1 MSELL
6 AEVDA
11 PVYVYAEAG
20 RLSFSAAPRRG
31 QTPIATASALDPAQ
45 LGAASFLRA
54 HDCALAY
61 VAGAMAG
68 GISSTT
74 FVRALAAERLLSFF
88 GSGGLELSAVE
99 HALSELSTTLGV
111 ARPWGLSFL
120 ADPGDPARERALAD
134 LALRYRAP
142 CVDASAFAEITPAL
156 VLLRGRGLLPGPDGA
171 PRPARAMFAKLSRPA
186 LAREFM
192 TPAPREIV
200 ASLVAS
206 GALSPAEAELL
217 AKIPLADDIVAE
229 GSSGGHTDGLPTL
242 ALLSAFQAER
252 RALGSRTRIGAAGG
266 LGTPEAVAGTFA
278 AGADFVV
285 TGSVNQ
291 SSVEASTSALVKRL
305 LAEADVHDVAFA
317 PAADMLE
324 LGAKVQVLARGTLF
338 ARRATMLG
346 ELYQAMPSW
355 EAIPEATRSDIE
367 ARLFRASA
375 EEVYREV
382 STYFGRVAPERLA
395 KAERDPKLRLALLF
409 RWYLGMSSRWAR
421 EGREDRVTD
430 FQVWCGPAM
439 GAFNRWVRGSFL
451 EPPSGR
457 TAAEIALNL
466 MRGAA
471 VLSRIQELRIQ
482 GVRLTPEASCYEPR
496 PLCNYEGVD
505 RTSRMGDPR

>member
-1 MSELL
+1 MPELL
-6 AEVDA
+6 SQVDA
-11 PVYVYAEAG
+11 PVYVYADAG
-20 RLSFSAAPRRG
+20 RLSFSPVARRG
-31 QTPIATASALDPAQ
+31 QPPLATASPLDPAQ

-54 HDCALAY
+54 YGGRAAY

-74 FVRALAAERLLSFF
+74 FVRAMAAEGLLSFF
-88 GSGGLELSAVE
+88 GSGGLELGAIE
-99 HALSELSTTLGV
+99 QALSELRSTLGT

-120 ADPGDPARERALAD
+120 AEPANPARERALAE
-134 LALRYRAP
+134 LALRYQAP
-142 CVDASAFAEITPAL
+142 CVDASAFAEVTPAL
-156 VLLRGRGLLPGPDGA
+156 VILRGRGLVAGPDGA

-186 LAREFM
+186 LAREFLA
-192 TPAPREIV
+192 PAPAEIV
-200 ASLVAS
+200 QGLVAA
-206 GALSPAEAELL
+206 GALTASEGALL
-217 AKIPLADDIVAE
+217 GRLPLADDLVAE

-242 ALLSAFQAER
+242 ALLSAFQDER
-252 RALGSRTRIGAAGG
+252 RALGSRARIGAAGG

-291 SSVEASTSALVKRL
+291 ASLEASTSSAVKRL
-305 LAEADVHDVAFA
+305 LAEADVHDVGYA

-324 LGAKVQVLARGTLF
+324 LGAKVQVLTRGTLF
-338 ARRATMLG
+338 QRRAALLG
-346 ELYQAMPSW
+346 ELYQARPSW
-355 EAIPEATRSDIE
+355 EAIPQETKSDIE

-382 STYFGRVAPERLA
+382 SAYFGRVAPERLA
-395 KAERDPKLRLALLF
+395 RAEQDPKLRLALLF

-451 EPPSGR
+451 EPLSGR
-457 TAAEIALNL
+457 RAAEIGLNL

-471 VLSRIQELRIQ
+471 VISRIQELRIQ

-496 PLCNYEGVD
+496 PLCNYEVVD